1 VNKGQLVSD
10 EVINDLLSK
19 RLEKGQT
26 KGETGFILN
35 GQQSVCMIFDLLKI
49 KI

>member
-19 RLEKGQT
+19 RFEKGQT

-35 GQQSVCMIFDLLKI
+35 GQQSVCMISVLFR
-49 KI
+49 